1 MPVAALVENTV
12 CVLLNS
18 EWLMW
23 NVSPLRP
30 QSTLTPGVLA
40 NGLFGGLGLHP
51 GLIRDAAGRDNVRP
65 GRTAVRL
72 NLKFSSRFW

>member
-1 MPVAALVENTV
+1 MAHVECLAIEAAEH
-12 CVLLNS
+12 
-18 EWLMW
+18 
-23 NVSPLRP
+23 
-30 QSTLTPGVLA
+30 STLGVLA

-72 NLKFSSRFW
+72 NLKFSSRFSSREGEH